1 MEINKIKAIINSPQ
15 WPVME
20 ELLQERMQRTLQALA
35 VATSELEV
43 YRLQGK
49 IASLQEL
56 MKMREQI
63 KRK

>member
-1 MEINKIKAIINSPQ
+1 MEIQRIKAIINSPQ
-15 WPVME
+15 WPMME
-20 ELLQERMQRTLQALA
+20 ELLQERMQTTLQALA

-56 MKMREQI
+56 MKMREQL

>member
-1 MEINKIKAIINSPQ
+1 
-15 WPVME
+15 ME
-20 ELLQERMQRTLQALA
+20 ELLQERMQKTLQALA

-43 YRLQGK
+43 YRNQGK

-56 MKMREQI
+56 MKMKEQI

>member
-1 MEINKIKAIINSPQ
+1 MEINKIKTIINSPQ
-15 WPVME
+15 WPMME
-20 ELLQERMQRTLQALA
+20 ELLRERMQTTLQALA